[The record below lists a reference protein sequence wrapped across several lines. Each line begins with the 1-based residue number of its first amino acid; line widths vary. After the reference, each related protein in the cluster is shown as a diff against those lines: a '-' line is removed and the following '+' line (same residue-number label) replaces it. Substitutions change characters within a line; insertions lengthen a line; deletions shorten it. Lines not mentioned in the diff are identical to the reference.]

1 MKIKLAI
8 LESDPN
14 YLKRVVPTFNNK
26 YANELEVYSF
36 TDVDAAIA
44 CLTEKGIN
52 VFLANSTFKIN
63 FTEIPKKCGFAYMVD
78 SLDIDR
84 IDNHKAI
91 CKYQKAEIIYKQIL
105 SIYSEQ
111 VPNITGISKVENGA
125 MKTIAFASPCGGV
138 GTSTVAAACAIFLAN
153 NGSRVLYLNAD
164 VFGSADMF
172 FSCDGQFDFSD
183 VIYAVKS
190 NKTNRA
196 LKLQSTVKQ
205 DSSGV
210 YFYSPVKVP
219 LDMMEMQRDDYIT
232 LQNELKMLGSY
243 DYVILDMPFPKTIDE
258 LKLFEFCNSVVI
270 VSDTSEMSE
279 DKIARVMRSVQILDG
294 SSEVAIQPRM
304 SMILNKASNNAL
316 SQHEIRVLGSIPTY
330 QQVSPSQM
338 AKQLSLSDSF
348 GQLI

>member
-14 YLKRVVPTFNNK
+14 YLKRVVPIFNNK

-36 TDVDAAIA
+36 TDVDAAIS

-52 VFLANSTFKIN
+52 VFLANSTFKID
-63 FTEIPKKCGFAYMVD
+63 FTQMPKKCGFAYLVESM
-78 SLDIDR
+78 DIDR
-84 IDNHKAI
+84 IDSHKAV
-91 CKYQKAEIIYKQIL
+91 CKYQKAESIYKQIL

-111 VPNITGISKVENGA
+111 VPNITGMSKVENGA
-125 MKTIAFASPCGGV
+125 MKTIAFTSPCGGV
-138 GTSTVAAACAIFLAN
+138 GTSTVAAACAVFLAK
-153 NGSRVLYLNAD
+153 GGYRVLYLNAD

-205 DSSGV
+205 DASGV
-210 YFYSPVKVP
+210 YFYSPVRVP

-243 DYVILDMPFPKTIDE
+243 DYVILDMPFPKTAE
-258 LKLFEFCNSVVI
+258 EMKLFEYCGTVVL
-270 VSDTSEMSE
+270 VSDASEISE
-279 DKIARVMRSVQILDG
+279 DKITRVMRCVQILDG
-294 SSEVAIQPRM
+294 SSEFAVQPRM
-304 SMILNKASNNAL
+304 ALILNKAAEGSL
-316 SQHEIRVLGSIPTY
+316 SSHEIRVLGSIPAY

-338 AKQLSLSDSF
+338 VKQLSLSEVF

>member
-14 YLKRVVPTFNNK
+14 YLKRVVPIFNNK

-36 TDVDAAIA
+36 TDVDAAMG
-44 CLTEKGIN
+44 CLEEKSIS
-52 VFLANSTFKIN
+52 VFLSSSTFKID
-63 FTEIPKKCGFAYMVD
+63 FSAIPKKCGFAYLVE

-84 IDNHKAI
+84 IDNYKAI
-91 CKYQKAEIIYKQIL
+91 CKYQKAELIYKQVL

-111 VPNITGISKVENGA
+111 VPNITGVAKIENGA

-138 GTSTVAAACAIFLAN
+138 GTSTVAAACSIFLAG
-153 NGSRVLYLNAD
+153 NGYRVLYLNAD
-164 VFGSADMF
+164 VFGSSDLF
-172 FSCDGQFDFSD
+172 FACDGQFDFSD

-196 LKLQSTVKQ
+196 MKLQSTVKQ
-205 DSSGV
+205 DASGV
-210 YFYSPVKVP
+210 YYYSSVKVP
-219 LDMMEMQRDDYIT
+219 LDMMEMQEDDYVT
-232 LQNELKMLGSY
+232 LQNELKLLGCY
-243 DYVILDMPFPKTIDE
+243 DYVILDMSFPTNTEKF
-258 LKLFEFCNSVVI
+258 KFFEYCNSVVM
-270 VSDTSEMSE
+270 VSDCSETSEE
-279 DKIARVMRSVQILDG
+279 KINRVMRSLQILD
-294 SSEVAIQPRM
+294 ENTDIAIQPRM
-304 SMILNKASNNAL
+304 SIILNKAPSNSL

-338 AKQLSLSDSF
+338 AKQLALSDVF